1 MRSLWDYRIANSC
14 ETAWLHSRHHRL
26 YVPYAYGALYNH
38 PIEGFLLDT
47 CGAGIG
53 YLVSGMTTRQSM
65 VFYTFSTI
73 KTVDDHCGYAL
84 PWDPLQHITGN
95 NAAYHDI
102 HHQSWGI
109 KTNFS
114 QPYFTV
120 WDRFCGTMWKGG
132 DVKLRYERARKAAEA
147 WIEQQRG
154 KAGLGSELDESS
166 QAFNGSAPTGLA
178 ASTSSL
184 DDGPSPSLRRSP
196 RKKPSSG
203 QVPLKGLKDRMNGSL
218 LGSAV
223 PRVDSNR

>member
-1 MRSLWDYRIANSC
+1 M
-14 ETAWLHSRHHRL
+14 TA
-26 YVPYAYGALYNH
+26 
-38 PIEGFLLDT
+38 
-47 CGAGIG
+47 
-53 YLVSGMTTRQSM
+53 RQSI

-84 PWDPLQHITGN
+84 PWDPLQHMTGN

-132 DVKLRYERARKAAEA
+132 DVKLRYERARKAAED
-147 WIEQQRG
+147 WIALQRTQS
-154 KAGLGSELDESS
+154 GLGDDKETTTSTTMPNSPVEEPP
-166 QAFNGSAPTGLA
+166 SAA
-178 ASTSSL
+178 
-184 DDGPSPSLRRSP
+184 SLRRSP
-196 RKKPSSG
+196 RKKTSVG

-218 LGSAV
+218 MGSAV